1 MLEQIIPHSGIQI
14 QKNNKVVHIDIP
26 NMEGDGYDLL
36 TYDIIK
42 ASVVQF
48 TLGFPELE
56 SARAF

>member
-1 MLEQIIPHSGIQI
+1 
-14 QKNNKVVHIDIP
+14 
-26 NMEGDGYDLL
+26 MEGDGYDLL